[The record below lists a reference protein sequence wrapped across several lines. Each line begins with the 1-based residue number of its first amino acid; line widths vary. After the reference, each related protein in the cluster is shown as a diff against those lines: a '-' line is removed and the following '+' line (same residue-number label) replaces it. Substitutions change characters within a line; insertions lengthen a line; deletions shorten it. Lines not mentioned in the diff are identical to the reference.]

1 MGTYFVCYNYTDQG
15 ILSPGSSRKRFPLL
29 KQSIA
34 DMGGELIGFYLT
46 MGMFDTIAIVR
57 FPNDET
63 VAHFAL
69 SSTTKGYVKTVTM
82 KAFTAEE
89 YLDIISDLPGSEG

>member
-15 ILSPGSSRKRFPLL
+15 MLSPGSSRKRFPLL
-29 KQSIA
+29 KQRVV
-34 DMGGELIGFYLT
+34 DMGGELIGFYLM
-46 MGMFDTIAIVR
+46 MGMFDTVAIVR
-57 FPNDET
+57 FSNDE
-63 VAHFAL
+63 VCARFAL
-69 SSTTKGYVKTVTM
+69 SSTTQGYVRTVTM